1 MFLVYIAG
9 RLHQRRSHTDIF
21 IEELSPM
28 RLSPYRVAVTSACLL
43 LAAAFAGC
51 GQPASAPPAPAATP
65 AAAPAES
72 QVDRGHR
79 LVIGGGC
86 HDCHTPKKIGPNG
99 PEADMTRM
107 LSGHP
112 ESDKVTAP
120 YKQKAGEKWTIH
132 INDHLTAWSGAWGVS
147 FAANLTPDMNTG
159 LGIWTED
166 MFVQALKQ
174 GKHMGKS
181 RPILPPMPWNW
192 YGQLPDDDLKA
203 MFAYLKSLPAVSNRV
218 PIPLGPDGKPIEAP

>member
-1 MFLVYIAG
+1 M
-9 RLHQRRSHTDIF
+9 RSV
-21 IEELSPM
+21 L
-28 RLSPYRVAVTSACLL
+28 YRFAVSACVPVLVL
-43 LAAAFAGC
+43 LAGC
-51 GQPASAPPAPAATP
+51 NQPPASSAPAPAAP
-65 AAAPAES
+65 AAAPAAPAIS
-72 QVDRGHR
+72 QVERGHM

-99 PEADMTRM
+99 PEADMSKM

-112 ESDKVTAP
+112 ESAGVPQPFKA
-120 YKQKAGEKWTIH
+120 QKGSPWAIH
-132 INDHLTAWSGAWGVS
+132 INEHLTAWNGAWGVS

-166 MFVQALKQ
+166 MFLAALKQ

-203 MFAYLKSLPAVSNRV
+203 MFAYLKSIPAIANRV
-218 PIPLGPDGKPIEAP
+218 PVPLTPDGKPIEQP

>member
-1 MFLVYIAG
+1 
-9 RLHQRRSHTDIF
+9 
-21 IEELSPM
+21 M
-28 RLSPYRVAVTSACLL
+28 RPVQSRVAVSVCAPILAL
-43 LAAAFAGC
+43 LAGC
-51 GQPASAPPAPAATP
+51 SQPASTPAP
-65 AAAPAES
+65 AAAPAVS
-72 QVDRGHR
+72 QVERGHM
-79 LVIGGGC
+79 LIVGGGC

-99 PEADMTRM
+99 PEPDMSKM

-112 ESDKVTAP
+112 ES
-120 YKQKAGEKWTIH
+120 AGVPKPFKPQPGQPWTTH
-132 INDHLTAWSGAWGVS
+132 TNDHLTAWSGAWGVS

-166 MFVQALKQ
+166 MFVAALKQ

-203 MFAYLKSLPAVSNRV
+203 MFAYLKSIPAVANRV
-218 PIPLGPDGKPIEAP
+218 PIPLSPDGKPIEQP